1 VLDQIHEINALLVL
15 TAIRDLDVIGFVHFV
30 EHVLSNV
37 SWYLVSWRAS
47 HVFPL
52 FDEGGIGVPHL
63 HCAPMVPALFPI
75 ECSFLLV
82 SV

>member
-37 SWYLVSWRAS
+37 ILV
-47 HVFPL
+47 F
-52 FDEGGIGVPHL
+52 GILVRKSRF
-63 HCAPMVPALFPI
+63 PAL
-75 ECSFLLV
+75 
-82 SV
+82 